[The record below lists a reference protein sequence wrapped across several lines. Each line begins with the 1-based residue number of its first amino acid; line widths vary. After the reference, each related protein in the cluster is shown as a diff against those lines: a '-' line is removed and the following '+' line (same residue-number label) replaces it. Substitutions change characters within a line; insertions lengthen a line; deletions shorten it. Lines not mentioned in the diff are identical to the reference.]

1 VGAFDLVK
9 SKGATIIAK
18 IPFDSGWL
26 TGKYNAQSTFSG
38 VRDRWSPEEIHTRAH
53 LVDRVK
59 EIVGDHPSVIS
70 AALSFCLSFDSVSTV
85 IPGAVSEKQ
94 LLANIDATKD
104 PLAKDVVEQLEA
116 FYKEEVRPLKLPW

>member
-1 VGAFDLVK
+1 M
-9 SKGATIIAK
+9 
-18 IPFDSGWL
+18 
-26 TGKYNAQSTFSG
+26 
-38 VRDRWSPEEIHTRAH
+38 
-53 LVDRVK
+53 
-59 EIVGDHPSVIS
+59 IS
-70 AALSFCLSFDSVSTV
+70 AALSFCLSFDSVNTV